1 MAQRITRPLPMVGG
15 IGLVSSLIDK
25 SPSTVRRLEA
35 TDQAFPKSF
44 KLTEAG
50 DRQWI
55 IAEVLAWL
63 EAKAG
68 RPLIAASS
76 LVPGGRHA

>member
-1 MAQRITRPLPMVGG
+1 MLQRITRPLPMVGG

-25 SPSTVRRLEA
+25 SPATIRRLEA
-35 TDQAFPKSF
+35 TDQTFPRSF

-50 DRQWI
+50 DRQWVV
-55 IAEVLAWL
+55 AEVLTWL

-68 RPLIAASS
+68 RPLVAVSAFA
-76 LVPGGRHA
+76 PGGHP